1 MRALNIS
8 RRISMLRNRVYY
20 RVKPF
25 IPQSMRTA
33 LRRKVAS
40 RIRDRVGDI
49 WPIIPGSERAPKNWQ
64 GWAEGKKF
72 ALVLTHDVEG
82 NVGLQNCRKLMQLEM
97 EFGFRSSFNFIP
109 EGSYQVPQHLRQE
122 LVSAGFEVGVHDL
135 RHDGRLFASR
145 REFKRRA
152 VRINDYLREWGAVG
166 FRSGFMLHELDW
178 LHDLNIGY
186 DASTFDTD
194 PFEPQPQG
202 RHTIFPF
209 WIGSPALRSSNFE
222 GQNSAASNGGY
233 VELPYTLPQDS
244 TLFLLLGE
252 TTIDVW
258 KRKLDWIVAHGGMA
272 LVNIHPD
279 YINFESSNGSNN
291 HYPVTR
297 IREFLSY
304 VVQTYSGQFWNPSCK
319 ELSDWYARHYASQRS
334 RVFATSVP
342 VATDGVRSKLPGKR
356 AAVLLYSYY
365 PADPRPRRAA
375 EALIE
380 AGMDVDLVCL
390 RDKQS
395 DATEE
400 DVRGVRVLRL
410 PLQKRRHSK
419 GTYIFQYTAFL
430 AACFWLLALR
440 SLKKRYDLVHVHNMP
455 DALVFAAFVPKL
467 LGARVILDLHDP
479 MPELMMSIYN
489 VGPNAKFVRW
499 LRRLEK
505 FSIRFADLVLTPN
518 KAFRELFISRGCP
531 PEKIQIVM
539 NSPESNIF
547 ATSANGEAI
556 SGGDHEG
563 YRIMYHGLIAERHGL
578 DVALQ
583 AIAELRNDIPALEF
597 HIFGDRTRYM
607 DKVEEDVQRLGL
619 QSCVRYHGYKPQAEI
634 AQAIRNSDIGIIP
647 NRRNPFTEINM
658 PTRIFEYLAIG
669 KPVVVPDTRGI
680 RDYFEKKSLIFF
692 EPDNPQS
699 LREAIL
705 KAYRDPIQVNSIV
718 KRGRSVYESHRWE
731 SHRSYFIDRVSA
743 LLSANGAKSSS

>member
-1 MRALNIS
+1 
-8 RRISMLRNRVYY
+8 MLRNRVYY

-25 IPQSMRTA
+25 IPQAIRTA
-33 LRRKVAS
+33 LRRRVAS
-40 RIRDRVGDI
+40 RIRDRVGAV
-49 WPIIPGSERAPKNWQ
+49 WPIIPGSEQVPKNWP
-64 GWAEGKKF
+64 GWPEGHKF

-82 NVGLQNCRKLMQLEM
+82 NVGLQNCRRLMQLEM
-97 EFGFRSSFNFIP
+97 EFGLRSSFNFIP
-109 EGSYQVPQHLRQE
+109 EGSYQVPQQLRQE
-122 LVSAGFEVGVHDL
+122 LVNAGFEVGVHDL
-135 RHDGRLFASR
+135 KHDGRLFASR

-152 VRINDYLREWGAVG
+152 ARINAYLREWGAVG

-209 WIGSPALRSSNFE
+209 WISRPL
-222 GQNSAASNGGY
+222 NSQPSTLNEGY

-252 TTIDVW
+252 RTIDVW

-279 YINFESSNGSNN
+279 YINFGSSNGSNN
-291 HYPVTR
+291 HYPVAR
-297 IREFLSY
+297 VREFLDY
-304 VVQTYSGQFWNPSCK
+304 VAQNYAGQFWNPSCK
-319 ELSDWYARHYASQRS
+319 ELSDWYARQHASRQS
-334 RVFATSVP
+334 RVSAAVGRM
-342 VATDGVRSKLPGKR
+342 ATDEVKARLSGKR

-380 AGMDVDLVCL
+380 AGMEVDLVCL
-390 RDKQS
+390 RGQQS
-395 DATEE
+395 DAKKEN
-400 DVRGVRVLRL
+400 VHGVHVLRL

-440 SLKKRYDLVHVHNMP
+440 SLRKRYDLVHVHNMP

-489 VGPNAKFVRW
+489 VGPGAKFVRW

-505 FSIRFADLVLTPN
+505 LSIRFANLVLTPN

-531 PEKIQIVM
+531 PGKIQIVM

-547 ATSANGEAI
+547 ATSANGEPI
-556 SGGDHEG
+556 ENGDPQG

-583 AIAELRNDIPALEF
+583 AISELRNEIPALEF
-597 HIFGDRTRYM
+597 HIFGNRTRYM

-634 AQAIRNSDIGIIP
+634 ARAIGNSDIGIIP

-658 PTRIFEYLAIG
+658 PTRIFEYLSLG
-669 KPVVVPDTRGI
+669 KPVVAPDTRGI
-680 RDYFEKKSLIFF
+680 RDYFEKESLIFF

-705 KAYRDPIQVNSIV
+705 NAYRDPTKVKSIV
-718 KRGRSVYESHRWE
+718 ERGRSVYAINRWE
-731 SHRSYFIDRVSA
+731 SHRSYFLDRVSS
-743 LLSANGAKSSS
+743 LLSANGVS